1 MPCHGKARFH
11 RIAIR
16 VRMPTSGKYLSYAAH
31 HNTKARKQAHRTVS
45 TITCKQKCSHK
56 ALPAGST
63 PTLLHLQALQAEPHA
78 CNTQTCNMSD
88 TCTGTDMRKTKHQL
102 RTYFPLRYTHACTS
116 QRGQR
121 TFSPKTYLIAWQG
134 TIVASSRAG
143 QPKLRGQCE
152 TRETPG
158 KIMHTARSSDK
169 PFAAGGHMQFKDG
182 SQCLQ

>member
-1 MPCHGKARFH
+1 MTENLFDSVFLWK
-11 RIAIR
+11 
-16 VRMPTSGKYLSYAAH
+16 GKYLSYAAH

-45 TITCKQKCSHK
+45 TITCKHMCSAPHFSTLRWWRYDESHAIPKASETLDLRTAQTRRDPSSKKARAESNIPTPPHFAGSWWAGKAKCSHK

-116 QRGQR
+116 QL
-121 TFSPKTYLIAWQG
+121 F
-134 TIVASSRAG
+134 
-143 QPKLRGQCE
+143 
-152 TRETPG
+152 
-158 KIMHTARSSDK
+158 
-169 PFAAGGHMQFKDG
+169 
-182 SQCLQ
+182 